1 MKSARPRNE
10 RANVDA
16 KFPCGWG
23 NEVLYRMCRDE
34 PRHTDE
40 DVISGKIW
48 LIGRAYAAAIERG
61 AGAARRAGE
70 DFHETIAPKIKSS
83 ALDNWLKGVADVKIV
98 NQKNLYRVLAV
109 HQQFNLLLKE
119 FTQRERRSFASK
131 YLHFHKPN
139 AFFIYDTRAA
149 KKIRQRVGRRRF
161 ILPDSCIEADK
172 QYAAFVLRCI
182 EYRDTEAAM
191 KDNKPMTPRQLD
203 QQLLGY
209 GPSKFKDQPPVKNLA
224 PTAK

>member
-1 MKSARPRNE
+1 MR
-10 RANVDA
+10 
-16 KFPCGWG
+16 
-23 NEVLYRMCRDE
+23 
-34 PRHTDE
+34 
-40 DVISGKIW
+40 
-48 LIGRAYAAAIERG
+48 
-61 AGAARRAGE
+61 
-70 DFHETIAPKIKSS
+70 
-83 ALDNWLKGVADVKIV
+83 
-98 NQKNLYRVLAV
+98 
-109 HQQFNLLLKE
+109 
-119 FTQRERRSFASK
+119 
-131 YLHFHKPN
+131 FHKPN
-139 AFFIYDTRAA
+139 PLFVGEGRHTEVISQ
-149 KKIRQRVGRRRF
+149 KIGHSW